1 MARPSFVLVS
11 GHSPRKTPHAT
22 PRTPQSPLT
31 LWSLASLWP
40 SPHGSRMPLSSLLPA
55 VLISDNCGRCG
66 KCLLRYST
74 RLASSD
80 SEGHTPEK
88 TLNRASA
95 TDSDC
100 PARTYFTLRLRP
112 KRTSCGRAPASAHA
126 TRGARVSR
134 AHDTPAADAASGARG
149 AGCDGLLVRAQRLL
163 LAHLA
168 PCSDALPLAH

>member
-11 GHSPRKTPHAT
+11 GHSPRSQTPHAT

-31 LWSLASLWP
+31 LWSLASLAL
-40 SPHGSRMPLSSLLPA
+40 SPRIADAPLFTLA
-55 VLISDNCGRCG
+55 RRFQSDNCGRCG